1 MKGKFRKLEVW
12 QEAMNLAI
20 QSRDVYKILLESRDF
35 GLADQ
40 LTRAVNSVPANIAE
54 GAECGSAPQFRRY
67 LNVAIGSVAEFRT
80 HLELS
85 YHFNA
90 IQKDQF
96 EKLDNQAARVA
107 ARLYGLK
114 KYLTSQIS

>member
-12 QEAMNLAI
+12 QEAMILAV
-20 QSRDVYKILLESRDF
+20 QSRDVYKVLQESRDF

-54 GAECGSAPQFRRY
+54 GAECGSDPQFRRY
-67 LNVAIGSVAEFRT
+67 LNIAIASIAEFRT

-85 YHFNA
+85 YHFDA
-90 IQKDQF
+90 IQHDQF
-96 EKLDNQAARVA
+96 QKLDDQAARVVA
-107 ARLYGLK
+107 KLYGLK
-114 KYLTSQIS
+114 KYLTSQIT